1 MERSMICISCP
12 IGCSLTVTGTTA
24 QDLVVTGNRCPR
36 GEAYAKEEIFAPKR
50 IVTAV
55 ARTDSDAFPYIPVK
69 TDQPLAKQKIPDI
82 LNAIYNTK
90 VTLPARSGQIIIT
103 DFESTGVN
111 VVITRSVD
119 LA

>member
-24 QDLVVTGNRCPR
+24 ANLVVTGNRCTR
-36 GEAYAKEEIFAPKR
+36 GEAYAKEEIFSPKR
-50 IVTAV
+50 TVTAV

-69 TDQPLAKQKIPDI
+69 TDKPLAKEKIPR
-82 LNAIYNTK
+82 LLHAIYEER
-90 VTLPARSGQIIIT
+90 VTLPARSGQIVIR

-119 LA
+119 PI

>member
-12 IGCSLTVTGTTA
+12 IGCSLTVTGTTV
-24 QDLVVTGNRCPR
+24 QNLVVTGNRCPR
-36 GEAYAKEEIFAPKR
+36 GEAYAKEEIFTPKR
-50 IVTAV
+50 TVTAV

-69 TDQPLAKQKIPDI
+69 TDKPLAKQLIPDL
-82 LNAIYNTK
+82 LNAIYDTT
-90 VTLPARSGQIIIT
+90 VILPARSGQIVIR

-119 LA
+119 LT